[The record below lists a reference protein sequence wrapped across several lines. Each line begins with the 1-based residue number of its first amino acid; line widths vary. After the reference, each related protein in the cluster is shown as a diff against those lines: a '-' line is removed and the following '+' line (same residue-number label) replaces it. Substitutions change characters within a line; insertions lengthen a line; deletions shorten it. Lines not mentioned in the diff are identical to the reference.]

1 MSRVAAC
8 FLPLLLAVALIGQ
21 PGCALMKLDRIS
33 KKLTGG
39 EPETILQ
46 SDVGAPPEM
55 ESRHST
61 GIDHDGDTLVG
72 GCFTY
77 RGNIEETDAFAK
89 DVSERYTSR
98 GWTAWQTAVNPR
110 NGNLIFRKDDRQVE
124 VDFTVS
130 TIEPAMSRA
139 TVTVS
144 RIAAS
149 APAAQPAQ
157 GAVSRGPA

>member
-1 MSRVAAC
+1 MSRMAAC
-8 FLPLLLAVALIGQ
+8 FLPLLLVVALIGQ

-33 KKLTGG
+33 KKLSGG

-61 GIDHDGDTLVG
+61 DIDHDGDTLVG
-72 GCFTY
+72 GRFSY

-89 DVSERYTSR
+89 EVSERYTSR
-98 GWTAWQTAVNPR
+98 GWTAWQTSVHPR
-110 NGNLIFRKDDRQVE
+110 NGNLIFRKDDRQAE

-157 GAVSRGPA
+157 GAVSRSPA

>member
-8 FLPLLLAVALIGQ
+8 FLPLLLVVALIGQ
-21 PGCALMKLDRIS
+21 PGCMLMKLDRIS

-55 ESRHST
+55 DSRHST

-72 GCFTY
+72 GCFSY

-89 DVSERYTSR
+89 EVSERYTSR
-98 GWTAWQTAVNPR
+98 GWTAWKTSVNPR
-110 NGNLIFRKDDRQVE
+110 NGNLIFRKDDRQAE
-124 VDFTVS
+124 VDYTVS
-130 TIEPAMSRA
+130 AIEPAMSRA

-144 RIAAS
+144 RIAGS
-149 APAAQPAQ
+149 VPAAQPAQ
-157 GAVSRGPA
+157 GAVSGGPA

>member
-1 MSRVAAC
+1 MSRVAAR
-8 FLPLLLAVALIGQ
+8 FLPLLLLALVGL
-21 PGCALMKLDRIS
+21 PGCALMKIDRIS
-33 KKLTGG
+33 SKLSGG
-39 EPETILQ
+39 DPDTVLE

-61 GIDHDGDTLVG
+61 GIDHDGETLVG
-72 GCFTY
+72 GCFSY
-77 RGNIEETDAFAK
+77 RGSIEETDAFAK
-89 DVSERYTSR
+89 EVSERYTSR
-98 GWTAWQTAVNPR
+98 GWTVWQSSVHPR
-110 NGNLIFRKDDRQVE
+110 NGNLIFRKGDRQAE

-149 APAAQPAQ
+149 APAAQPAH
-157 GAVSRGPA
+157 GAVGGGPA